1 MSGRVETAD
10 FDLAGKHAI
19 PFEVQLYKSG
29 NYQVVTRSG
38 LSVYHLS
45 TDSLCAVVVDKNGD
59 YVLRNYEPN
68 GLASIDGSLSDNDLF
83 MFKTGDLQ

>member
-29 NYQVVTRSG
+29 NYRVVTRSG

-45 TDSLCAVVVDKNGD
+45 IDSLCAVIVDENGD
-59 YVLRNYEPN
+59 HVLRNYESN
-68 GLASIDGSLSDNDLF
+68 GLVSIDGTLSDNDLV